1 MIYDEL
7 DFETALLLNEESLE
21 EKSRYPLPLNIKA
34 AKGCFLVAEDNKRY
48 LDLTSNRENQ
58 PLGYRF
64 NDPGLNNFYFDSNLF
79 NPYDAQK
86 LNNHIKSITGLEKS
100 FFYSSTA
107 ESYEKL
113 NSFIK
118 NFIKE
123 RGKEK
128 ILVSSTNTDKTL
140 LNEIKY
146 ERIPINNDSLV
157 KSILTKSVAAVI
169 VEITQISDEILT
181 ASSEYLKLLRE
192 ICSRNNALLIFDVTS
207 VAPLRHLKDFFN
219 YDASII
225 PDILIAST
233 SLSNGIP
240 LGVVSTNSCID
251 SSILES
257 NKAGTLSLAYRFGSK
272 FIHDFKQNNLK
283 GIITSNAKYLEKSLN
298 SLAQNHISILEIK
311 SYGMLFT
318 IDADFD
324 AYEMAKLALN
334 KGLIVEAIAPNR
346 IKLSPPYNI
355 GKEEID
361 ILINILDETIDELVP
376 FDRLNY

>member
-7 DFETALLLNEESLE
+7 DFETALLLNEERLE
-21 EKSRYPLPLNIKA
+21 EKSQYPLPLNIKSA
-34 AKGCFLVAEDNKRY
+34 QGCFLVADNNKRY

-64 NDPGLNNFYFDSNLF
+64 NDPHNNFFFDSNLF

-86 LNNHIKSITGLEKS
+86 LNNHMKSITGLEKS
-100 FFYSSTA
+100 LFYSSTA
-107 ESYEKL
+107 EAYEKL

-123 RGKEK
+123 QGKEK
-128 ILVSSTNTDKTL
+128 ILVSAINTDKAL
-140 LNEIKY
+140 LQEIKY
-146 ERIPINNDSLV
+146 ERIPLNNDSLV
-157 KSILTKSVAAVI
+157 KSILAKSVAAVI
-169 VEITQISDEILT
+169 IEITQISDEILT
-181 ASSEYLKLLRE
+181 ANSEYLKIVRE
-192 ICSRNNALLIFDVTS
+192 ICSRNKALLIFDVTS
-207 VAPLRHLKDFFN
+207 VAPLRLLNDFFN
-219 YDASII
+219 YDSSIV
-225 PDILIAST
+225 PDILIASN

-257 NKAGTLSLAYRFGSK
+257 NKAGTISLAYRFGSK

-283 GIITSNAKYLEKSLN
+283 EIITSNAKYLEKCLN
-298 SLAQNHISILEIK
+298 LLAQNHISVLEIK

-318 IDADFD
+318 IDADFN
-324 AYEMAKLALN
+324 AYEMTKLALN

-346 IKLSPPYNI
+346 IKLSPPYNL